1 MRRGPDWGGLRE
13 AGGGGVRGTGVKM
26 GGVMGAWPE
35 DWGAGEARWEAVE
48 FGHKGVAVT
57 CW

>member
-1 MRRGPDWGGLRE
+1 MAQTGADLRRRE
-13 AGGGGVRGTGVKM
+13 EEVSEIQEGRW